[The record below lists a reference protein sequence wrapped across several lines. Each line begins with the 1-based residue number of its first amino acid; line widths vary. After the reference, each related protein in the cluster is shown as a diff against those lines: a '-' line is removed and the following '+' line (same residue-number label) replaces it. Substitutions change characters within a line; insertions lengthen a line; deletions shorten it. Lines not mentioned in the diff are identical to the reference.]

1 MSIVNGDFELMAV
14 VNAEGQPTHM
24 KRSAAECG
32 CALLSGAPA
41 GHKPAASSKFQ
52 VRKAAWA
59 NVARVGASCL
69 QCESGIALP
78 PEVRGNTTP
87 VPFQERDRHV
97 QLVPGMGARKFA
109 VHQEWL
115 QDSSL

>member
-24 KRSAAECG
+24 KRSAAECV

-52 VRKAAWA
+52 VHKAAWA
-59 NVARVGASCL
+59 NVARVGACCCNVNL
-69 QCESGIALP
+69 E
-78 PEVRGNTTP
+78 
-87 VPFQERDRHV
+87 
-97 QLVPGMGARKFA
+97 
-109 VHQEWL
+109 
-115 QDSSL
+115 